1 MVQRNKEAGRVLA
14 ILDGFR
20 AATSTFSV
28 HGALPALVT
37 TPGFLN
43 RYLFVTPHSLRRST

>member
-1 MVQRNKEAGRVLA
+1 MVQRNKEAGKMLA

-28 HGALPALVT
+28 HGATSAPVT
-37 TPGFLN
+37 TPGFRN
-43 RYLFVTPHSLRRST
+43 RYLVVTPHSLRRST